1 MKDGVMKE
9 KSVSDELAKIQVRI
23 PLTMKKRFRKWLIE
37 EGYSEQEW
45 FRKKIEEVLNKEA

>member
-1 MKDGVMKE
+1 MKE

>member
-1 MKDGVMKE
+1 V
-9 KSVSDELAKIQVRI
+9 
-23 PLTMKKRFRKWLIE
+23 IE